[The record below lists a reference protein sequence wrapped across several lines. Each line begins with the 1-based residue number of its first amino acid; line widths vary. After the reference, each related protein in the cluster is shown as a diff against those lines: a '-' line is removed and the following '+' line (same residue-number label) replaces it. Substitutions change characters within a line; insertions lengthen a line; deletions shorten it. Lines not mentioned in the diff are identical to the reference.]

1 MSGINMKGGAAIA
14 LLSAMLFGL
23 STPLSKLMIGTVD
36 PWLLA
41 AMLYLASGCGL
52 TLLRL
57 AMRWRDGWQRSTA
70 PREAPLQAADLP
82 WLLAVI
88 ASGGVAAPVLLM
100 FGLKVTPAS
109 NAALLLNLEGVFTLV
124 LAWVVFRENVDRRL
138 MVGAVALIAGACLL
152 ALPAGG
158 NLAFG
163 QASLAGVGLIAGAC
177 LCWAIDNNLTR
188 KLSAADPMQITA
200 AKGLVAGGVNLAI
213 ALGRGAHLPGPAA
226 LAGIGVIGFFCYG
239 ISLVL
244 FVHALR
250 HLGAAR
256 TGAYYATAPFIG
268 AGIAILLLGESPTL
282 FFLAAALLMALGLYL
297 HLSEAHEHEHRH
309 EALSHDHRHRHD
321 AHHTHDHAPGD
332 PAPDAR
338 GMHRHPHR
346 HQSMTHRHR
355 HFPDI
360 HHQHQH

>member
-1 MSGINMKGGAAIA
+1 MSGIDMKGGAAIA

-23 STPLSKLMIGTVD
+23 STPLSKLMIGSVD

-57 AMRWRDGWQRSTA
+57 ATRWRNRRSTGA
-70 PREAPLQAADLP
+70 SEAPLQSADLP

-100 FGLKVTPAS
+100 FGLAVTPAS
-109 NAALLLNLEGVFTLV
+109 NAALLLNLEGVFTLL
-124 LAWVVFRENVDRRL
+124 LAWIVFRENVDRRL
-138 MVGAVALIAGACLL
+138 MIGAAALVAGACLL
-152 ALPAGG
+152 ALPTGG
-158 NLAFG
+158 NLALG
-163 QASLAGVGLIAGAC
+163 ETSLAGFGLIAGAC
-177 LCWAIDNNLTR
+177 LYWAIDNNLTR

-200 AKGLVAGGVNLAI
+200 VKGLVAGGVNLAI
-213 ALGRGAHLPGPAA
+213 ALGRGAHLPGFTA
-226 LAGIGVIGFFCYG
+226 LAGIGVIGLFCYG

-268 AGIAILLLGESPTL
+268 AGVAILFLGESPTL
-282 FFLAAALLMALGLYL
+282 FFFVAAGLMALGLYL
-297 HLSEAHEHEHRH
+297 HLSEAHEHEHQH

-321 AHHTHDHAPGD
+321 AHHLHEHQPSD
-332 PAPDAR
+332 PALDAR
-338 GMHRHPHR
+338 GMHRHAHR
-346 HQSMTHRHR
+346 HQPLTHKHR